1 MKKLLK
7 GLLVVFMG
15 VSIVACSGK
24 NNDLTIEWGKENKL
38 ADIISFQVETAS
50 QTQQIT
56 PDVIGTYYK
65 YYKPQ
70 TSTNVLLDVVLQV
83 TNLKKEELKLS
94 TAISSQFLIDDKEYK
109 GHNISISED
118 GQSILQGATLAAEE
132 TKKVHFYTEIDPTVL
147 DKEIAFK
154 LASTDKDN
162 EQAAVMTFKLSDVE
176 SHYESKKLKN
186 VITFDG
192 KAEVTLESKDVAKKI
207 EPAKPTGLY
216 TYYKVKADTNRFVI
230 MKTKI
235 KNISDK
241 ELKASQV
248 MSAVLVDKDNHEYP
262 CNMFFEKADQSNLSA
277 ASSATLEAGKDGT
290 VYFVF
295 EVSESIANEENT
307 IRISQMGKVYTLK
320 I

>member
-15 VSIVACSGK
+15 VSIVACRSK
-24 NNDLTIEWGKENKL
+24 NKDLTIEWDKENKL
-38 ADIISFQVETAS
+38 ADIISYQVETAS

-65 YYKPQ
+65 YYKPK

-109 GHNISISED
+109 GYTISISED
-118 GQSILQGATLAAEE
+118 GQAIVQGATLAAEE
-132 TKKVHFYTEIDPTVL
+132 TKKVHFYTEVDPAIL
-147 DKEIAFK
+147 DKEITFK

-162 EQAAVMTFKLSDVE
+162 EQAAVMKFKLSDVE
-176 SHYESKKLKN
+176 NHYESKKLKD
-186 VITFDG
+186 VLTIDG
-192 KAEVTLESKDVAKKI
+192 TAEVTLESKDVAKKI

-216 TYYKVKADTNRFVI
+216 TYYKVKSDTNRFVI
-230 MKTKI
+230 LKTKI

-241 ELKASQV
+241 EIKASEV
-248 MSAVLVDKDNHEYP
+248 MNAVLIDKDHHEYP

-277 ASSATLEAGKDGT
+277 ASSTTLAAGKEGT

-295 EVSESIANEENT
+295 EVSEDMANSENT
-307 IRISQMGKVYTLK
+307 IRMSHMGKVYILK
-320 I
+320 V